1 MRRFVYRTLCNIIY
15 GKKSYTRQIPYRV
28 ELVAENLNVP
38 WAIAESDDGKI
49 YFTER
54 VGRIRV
60 IENGRLNPQPLVTIT
75 PIFTE
80 AEAGLFGIAL
90 DPNFSENHYVYVMH
104 TYSVGNNIYSR
115 VIRLV
120 ERNSTLSLDNI
131 IIDRLP
137 AGRIHLGGRLKIGPD
152 GKLYIPVG
160 DANNY
165 SYAQDPS
172 ILAGKILRL
181 NLDGSIPEDNPF
193 PNSPVYTLEHR
204 NPQGLAW
211 NSENV
216 LYSSEHGEIGHD
228 EINIIKA
235 GRNYG
240 WPIAEGNTTIPGFNY
255 ERPIFD
261 SGDLTFAPSGITF
274 ITKGPWAGKLL
285 VGNLRGQQLLLFTF
299 NEDGTSVES
308 LETFFPNEFG
318 RIREVYEAKDGSIY
332 ITTSNRDGRG
342 NPSPDDDKIL
352 RLIPIE

>member
-15 GKKSYTRQIPYRV
+15 GRKSYSRQIPYRV
-28 ELVAENLNVP
+28 EVVAENLNVP
-38 WAIAESDDGKI
+38 WAIAESDNGRI
-49 YFTER
+49 FVTER

-60 IENGRLNPQPLVTIT
+60 IQNGKMDSQAAATIT

-90 DPNFSENHYVYVMH
+90 DPNFEENHYVYVMH
-104 TYSVGNNIYSR
+104 TYPSGSNVYSR
-115 VIRLV
+115 VVRMI
-120 ERNSTLSLDNI
+120 ERNNILSLDNI
-131 IIDRLP
+131 IIDRIP
-137 AGRIHLGGRLKIGPD
+137 SGRIHLGGRIKIGPD
-152 GKLYIPVG
+152 GKLYITVG

-193 PNSPVYTLEHR
+193 PNSPVYSFGHR

-211 NSENV
+211 NSENI
-216 LYSSEHGEIGHD
+216 LYASEHGESGHD

-240 WPIAEGNTTIPGFNY
+240 WPIAQGNETIPGFNY

-261 SGDLTFAPSGITF
+261 SGDLTFAPSGMTF

-308 LETFFPNEFG
+308 LESLFPNEFG

-342 NPSPDDDKIL
+342 NSTAGDDKIIKL
-352 RLIPIE
+352 VPIE